1 MNLQTIIKKS
11 VKGNSKGFGSYFL
24 AVSFSVFVIFVLALL
39 TNHPDIP
46 LNTMRMDFQK
56 GAKAVQMILFIFL
69 ALFIA
74 YSSVTYSRQR
84 SRDYAILKILGT
96 DSKRLLILSFCENF
110 VVYFSGVIA
119 GILLGVVLSK
129 LIFMFIAW
137 ILGLEAVAFYVPLKP
152 ALLTILCFAALFII
166 VFIVQGALLKSAEPK
181 EILSFGVKRQ
191 HRPKI
196 KAWAGIL
203 GLLLVAIGYY
213 LAYTSEPQSIISR
226 ILPVTGIVILG
237 TYLLYNQFFALII
250 NYLTKRRSILYKGT
264 NILWLS
270 NLLYRVK
277 DSSIVLFLSTIIIAV
292 GLTAFATVYSVMT
305 ATQINF
311 NYKKELP
318 LAISADSAKLE
329 TLTARAVKILDSSGI
344 EYKLLNTEYMIQ
356 REKGKRAKVWIS
368 ESNSKTIDTAVLRK
382 VKTSL
387 FGFASVKLVGDL
399 EYDSLK
405 VKNKVHKMNIFDYKE
420 MYAAGKELS
429 LLMKEIY
436 NQDRLNLDQNYFFST
451 ASFYYLFI
459 YARRFY
465 LFLGLFF
472 GVVFFVCA
480 GSMLYFKFFN
490 NLKHD
495 VEKYGQYARIGL
507 SQKELSWSTAKE
519 MGMLFFLPNIMAV
532 MHTLMALTALNN
544 LGNGNFSILM
554 PVLQVLA
561 GTLLIQTIYFVF
573 MHKRYSTQLKRAL
586 KDV

>member
-39 TNHPDIP
+39 TYHPDIP

-56 GAKAVQMILFIFL
+56 GAKAVQMILFVFL

-110 VVYFSGVIA
+110 VVYFSGVFA
-119 GILLGVVLSK
+119 GILLGIVLSK
-129 LIFMFIAW
+129 LIFMLIAW
-137 ILGLEAVAFYVPLKP
+137 ILGLEAVAFYIPLKP
-152 ALLTILCFAALFII
+152 ALLTIVCFGALFIV
-166 VFIVQGALLKSAEPK
+166 VFIVQGALLKSSQPK

-196 KAWAGIL
+196 RAWAGIL
-203 GLLLVAIGYY
+203 GVLLVAIGYY
-213 LAYTSEPQSIISR
+213 LAYTSDPKTIISR
-226 ILPVTGIVILG
+226 ILPVTGIVVLG

-250 NYLTKRRSILYKGT
+250 SFLTKRKSVLYKGT

-311 NYKKELP
+311 DYKKEIP
-318 LAISADSAKLE
+318 LAISADTAKLE
-329 TLTARAVKILDSSGI
+329 TLTARVSKILDSVGI
-344 EYKLLNTEYMIQ
+344 EYKLINSEYLIQ
-356 REKGKRAKVWIS
+356 RQKGVRASVWMS
-368 ESNSKTIDTAVLRK
+368 ESNVKSMDTSTLRK
-382 VKTSL
+382 VKSSL
-387 FGFASVKLVGDL
+387 FGFASVKLVNDI

-405 VKNKVHKMNIFDYKE
+405 LKHKVHQVKIFDYSD

-429 LLMKEIY
+429 VLMKEIY
-436 NQDRLNLDQNYFFST
+436 SQERSEIGENYFFST

-472 GVVFFVCA
+472 GIVFFVCA

-519 MGMLFFLPNIMAV
+519 MGMLFFIPNILAV
-532 MHTLMALTALNN
+532 MHTSMALTALNN

-554 PVLQVLA
+554 PVLQVL
-561 GTLLIQTIYFVF
+561 GVTLLIQTIYFVL

-586 KDV
+586 KDA